1 MSLLLTR
8 HVDQYRIDVRHPLRG
23 RPGPERLGTR
33 RREPLADQLTVK
45 PIMLHDQYA
54 PHGLL
59 SQ

>member
-8 HVDQYRIDVRHPLRG
+8 HVDQYRIDVRHTLLWGFGPDRLRAAGRQPLS
-23 RPGPERLGTR
+23 
-33 RREPLADQLTVK
+33 DQLTVK